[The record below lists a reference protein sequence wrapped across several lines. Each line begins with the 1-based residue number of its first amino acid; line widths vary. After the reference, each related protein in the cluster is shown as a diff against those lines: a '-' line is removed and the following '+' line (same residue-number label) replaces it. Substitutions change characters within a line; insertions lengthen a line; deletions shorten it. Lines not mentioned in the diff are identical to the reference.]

1 MSTESLRQAM
11 AAATT
16 YADQKALAVELAA
29 AERAETARLRAEADL
44 DWAAT
49 ATTATLTPVAVY
61 SPHTMASDW
70 LGEIPEPGDYALNG
84 RRLIAEASLW
94 YGRLSPEVVADQAEF
109 LAQATGAARR
119 AAARLN
125 MHPDAALDPFL
136 DYVVFVRK
144 RAGSGLPQIDQ
155 TIDANNAPAAS
166 PYPADVFDN
175 FAPEVDPVNAGV
187 AGTETSMRAPVIQE
201 LMGGTAPAPPPA
213 QPAPPSGP
221 SQPPSGAPDTNPD
234 ITEADQ
240 DKGALSASTAMAVN
254 HVHTLADH
262 LRATGAMP
270 ESGMDYDDTDLFG
283 GDPDDERDYAHDRA
297 RQMADAAT
305 PRSPHDVMSREVEMA
320 RRYHEQR
327 YQDDV
332 ASYGRDYAD
341 LIHGRNQPEHPA
353 VHAPA
358 HDRDHDWEM
367 SAYTSSPYA
376 HTGASTLPQI
386 QQTTAP
392 DGVTNA
398 PTPMPQDVA
407 FPWMISEDQE
417 NPAPPADGEMAQ
429 APHQGRRTVAD
440 QWHGQEWPHAVVQPD
455 AANNPGTT
463 PPPAT
468 GTAETGRAA
477 ATTDSGAIDTAPT
490 WADASSAA
498 PDEVRAYSE
507 TYNAGA
513 RPAPNIPP
521 GMSGPPTRPARL
533 SWYLS
538 PPEERQLPEYAAGY
552 QAGYTW
558 KQANAI
564 PAFGTDIFE
573 AGLYAG
579 LLDNPGAHIP
589 FTRAHTD
596 LATTDHRAD
605 ARLTRHAQASSF
617 FATDPNLPPTVRH
630 VGNYLAHTLTNT
642 SRQMLAATSTDLN
655 TMAPSVSA
663 DPSGATPFNGPGHP
677 GPLDGQYGAAEPGG
691 PPPYQGAPPYGHPAV
706 PAPETQTTPVTV
718 PDTGM
723 TTPNRAEAFRRRVQA
738 NLLRDAAGAPLLT
751 TPNTGRSL

>member
-61 SPHTMASDW
+61 SPHTIASDW

-94 YGRLSPEVVADQAEF
+94 YGRLSPEIIADQAEF
-109 LAQATGAARR
+109 MAQATGAARR

-125 MHPDAALDPFL
+125 IHPEAAVDPFL
-136 DYVVFVRK
+136 DYVAFVRK

-155 TIDANNAPAAS
+155 TIDANNAPSAS

-175 FAPEVDPVNAGV
+175 FAPEVDPINAGV

-201 LMGGTAPAPPPA
+201 LMGAGAPAPAQGAAPMPPTG
-213 QPAPPSGP
+213 PA
-221 SQPPSGAPDTNPD
+221 QPPSGAPDTDPD
-234 ITEADQ
+234 IPEADQ
-240 DKGALSASTAMAVN
+240 DKGALSAATAMAVN
-254 HVHTLADH
+254 HTYTLADH
-262 LRATGAMP
+262 MRATGALP
-270 ESGMDYDDTDLFG
+270 ESGMDYDDEDLFG
-283 GDPDDERDYAHDRA
+283 GDPDDERDYHHDRA
-297 RQMADAAT
+297 RQMADEAT

-320 RRYHEQR
+320 RRYREQR
-327 YQDDV
+327 YRDDV
-332 ASYGRDYAD
+332 DSYGRDYAD
-341 LIHGRNQPEHPA
+341 LIHGRQP
-353 VHAPA
+353 
-358 HDRDHDWEM
+358 
-367 SAYTSSPYA
+367 A
-376 HTGASTLPQI
+376 HTGASTLDQI

-407 FPWMISEDQE
+407 FPWLISDDQE
-417 NPAPPADGEMAQ
+417 NPAPPADGEMSPA
-429 APHQGRRTVAD
+429 AAHQGRRHTAD

-468 GTAETGRAA
+468 GTAEAGRAA
-477 ATTDSGAIDTAPT
+477 AAADSGATDTAPT

-498 PDEVRAYSE
+498 PAEVSAYSQA
-507 TYNAGA
+507 YNAG
-513 RPAPNIPP
+513 PQPPQNIPP
-521 GMSGPPTRPARL
+521 GMSGPPTNPARL
-533 SWYLS
+533 SHLLS
-538 PPEERQLPEYAAGY
+538 RPEERQLPDYVAGY
-552 QAGYTW
+552 NTGYAW
-558 KQANAI
+558 KQGSAV
-564 PAFGTDIFE
+564 PGFGNDVFE

-579 LLDNPGAHIP
+579 LLDNPAAHIP
-589 FTRAHTD
+589 FTQAHTVAITSD
-596 LATTDHRAD
+596 RRAGTRM
-605 ARLTRHAQASSF
+605 ARHARASAHF
-617 FATDPNLPPTVRH
+617 QNTPGLPPDVGIL
-630 VGNYLAHTLTNT
+630 GNYLGHIAGGTRRGN
-642 SRQMLAATSTDLN
+642 QVLASTSTDLN
-655 TMAPSVSA
+655 TTAPTTSA
-663 DPSGATPFNGPGHP
+663 DPSGATPFNGPGRP
-677 GPLDGQYGAAEPGG
+677 GPLAGQYGAADPGG
-691 PPPYQGAPPYGHPAV
+691 PPPYQGAEPFGQPVV
-706 PAPETQTTPVTV
+706 PAPDMQATPVTV

-738 NLLRDAAGAPLLT
+738 NLLRERAGAPLLT
-751 TPNTGRSL
+751 TPSNGGSL